1 MPFPRPTIS
10 FKCLLC
16 IGILCALIQPGAR
29 QAFAH
34 ESPDALTIAQPV
46 APPADAPSPD
56 APAAGHPLFPPA
68 GMSVEEFTQHM
79 QGAHEAALTLD
90 GFAALKQTAP
100 DLIVLDVRSKQSFD
114 MRHMQGALNMPVTEM
129 TEHTLPA
136 LIPDKTR
143 TVVLVCDE
151 SFAPTRRISMTLQAW
166 PVLRA
171 NGYTSLYRL
180 NLWRPDKEGEPMHTP
195 AQIGEQVQF
204 SGSDVP

>member
-1 MPFPRPTIS
+1 MPFFRPTIS
-10 FKCLLC
+10 FKCLFY
-16 IGILCALIQPGAR
+16 IGIFGVLIQPVAQ
-29 QAFAH
+29 QAFAN
-34 ESPDALTIAQPV
+34 ESPEGLTIAQPV

-56 APAAGHPLFPPA
+56 VPAAGHPFFPPA
-68 GMSVEEFTQHM
+68 GMSVEEFIQHM

-100 DLIVLDVRSKQSFD
+100 DLVVLDVRSKQSFD

-166 PVLRA
+166 PVLKA
-171 NGYTSLYRL
+171 NGYTNVYRL
-180 NLWRPDKEGEPMHTP
+180 NLWRPDKVGAPMHTP
-195 AQIGEQVQF
+195 EQIGVHVQF
-204 SGSDVP
+204 GGSAAP